1 MAAPCHHSTDKKTIM
16 AAWIRDISL
25 KYKFWAVNAVAF
37 VTTLLLVLF
46 AMHQE
51 LDARNQQAR
60 QGAEAQAQLLKSWPA
75 NTPLPSSSSL
85 VSFATGSA
93 PQIAGIDG
101 SVLSRANGWVDLQGV
116 QSRTGALAG
125 AYVQDIGN
133 GQRVAILAS
142 GADFWTVFEDRA
154 LPYAGAVLILMLAL
168 LAASQLLI
176 RFILTHLLTLRD
188 VMLHVEKSGDLS
200 ARVPLDSRD
209 EVGQM
214 ATAFNAMQ
222 GGYQRVVGTVA
233 QAAGRLDEGARSL
246 ANTMGQVR
254 QGMLGQLSETDQ
266 AATAINEMS
275 TTVHHIA
282 QHAADTR
289 DQSQEADRLAGNG
302 QQVVGR
308 VGQSIAGL
316 SQGVQQT
323 AEMIQQL
330 AQDSHK
336 ISSVVSVIHGIA
348 EQTNLL
354 ALNAAIEAARAG
366 EMGRGFAVVADEVR
380 NLAKRVQDSTDEITQ
395 MINALQSGTRDAVE
409 FMQESSI
416 KADGCVEEAR
426 EAGEALAAI
435 AAAVAQMRESNT
447 QIAVAAEQQSQVAE
461 EMTRSVV
468 GIRDVTE
475 LTVQQTV
482 DSAGTSHQLADLAGE
497 LSRAIRQL
505 RL

>member
-1 MAAPCHHSTDKKTIM
+1 MAPCHYLTDKKRFM

-51 LDARNQQAR
+51 LDGRNQQAR
-60 QGAEAQAQLLKSWPA
+60 QGAEAQAQLLKNWPA
-75 NTPLPSSSSL
+75 GSALPTSANL
-85 VSFATGSA
+85 ISFASGSA
-93 PQIAGIDG
+93 PQIAGIDTAA
-101 SVLSRANGWVDLQGV
+101 LARASGWVDLQGA
-116 QSRTGALAG
+116 QSRNGALAG
-125 AYVQDIGN
+125 AYVQDLGN
-133 GQRVAILAS
+133 GQRVAVLAP
-142 GADFWTVFEDRA
+142 GGDFWTVFEDRA
-154 LPYAGAVLILMLAL
+154 LPYAGAVLVLMLAL
-168 LAASQLLI
+168 LGASQLLI

-188 VMLHVEKSGDLS
+188 VMLHVEKSGDLA
-200 ARVPLDSRD
+200 ARVPLESRD

-222 GGYQRVVGTVA
+222 AGYQRVVGTVA

-246 ANTMGQVR
+246 ASSMGQVR
-254 QGMLGQLSETDQ
+254 QGMLGQQSETDQ

-395 MINALQSGTRDAVE
+395 MIGALQSGTRDAVE

-435 AAAVAQMRESNT
+435 ASAVALMRESNT

-475 LTVQQTV
+475 HTVQQTV

>member
-1 MAAPCHHSTDKKTIM
+1 M

-75 NTPLPSSSSL
+75 GTPLPSSANL
-85 VSFATGSA
+85 VGFAAGSA

-101 SVLSRANGWVDLQGV
+101 SALSRANGWVDLQGAR
-116 QSRTGALAG
+116 SRAGALAG
-125 AYVQDIGN
+125 AYVQDLGN
-133 GQRVAILAS
+133 GQRVAVLAT
-142 GADFWTVFEDRA
+142 GADFWDVFEVRA

-200 ARVPLDSRD
+200 ARVPLESRD

-254 QGMLGQLSETDQ
+254 QGMLGQQSETDQ

-395 MINALQSGTRDAVE
+395 MITALQSGTRDAVE

>member
-85 VSFATGSA
+85 VSFAAGSA

-133 GQRVAILAS
+133 GQRVAILAP

-254 QGMLGQLSETDQ
+254 QGMLGQQSETDQ